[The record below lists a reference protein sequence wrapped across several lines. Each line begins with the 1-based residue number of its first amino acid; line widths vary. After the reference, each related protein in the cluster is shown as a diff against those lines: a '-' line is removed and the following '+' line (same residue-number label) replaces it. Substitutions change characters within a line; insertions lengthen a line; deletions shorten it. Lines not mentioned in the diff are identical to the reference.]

1 MNRPSDVRSFDSL
14 QHKTAGSPDGTPSL
28 RPRVVLVR
36 DRDRVYGDCLPKPPH
51 SPVSGGH
58 LHASDK
64 RCAPNMCRCKER
76 VSIGAELSV
85 GVGAL
90 SVGGYRR

>member
-1 MNRPSDVRSFDSL
+1 MAHLRCARASFLCVTETESMATVCPSS
-14 QHKTAGSPDGTPSL
+14 
-28 RPRVVLVR
+28 
-36 DRDRVYGDCLPKPPH
+36 H

-64 RCAPNMCRCKER
+64 RCAPNMCRCKEC
-76 VSIGAELSV
+76 VSIGTELSV

-90 SVGGYRR
+90 SVGGYI